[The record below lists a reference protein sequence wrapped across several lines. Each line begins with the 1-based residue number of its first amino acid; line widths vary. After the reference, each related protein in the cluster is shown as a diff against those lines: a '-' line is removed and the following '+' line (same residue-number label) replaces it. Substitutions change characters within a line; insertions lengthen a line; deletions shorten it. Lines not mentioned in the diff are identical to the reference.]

1 RPGHQRGDHLSPAQ
15 PAAPRRAGHHHLAR
29 VAQRAAPALLPAHQR
44 GGAGPG
50 PVHHRVGPFHRR
62 GRPPAATRRQPM
74 TTEVDAL
81 VLRYLQDLEGELR
94 DLPANR
100 RQELLNEV
108 GEHIAAARAALD
120 PETEAGVRTVLE
132 RLGDPADIAAEARE
146 RVGVQRPP
154 VRPATPWL
162 EVIAIVLLVIPFAGW
177 VVGVVLVWLS
187 RLWTTRDKL
196 IGTLGG
202 MSWVLAGLGT
212 VMTSAGGSR
221 AVGSAPLGPSETS
234 LMAVVLV
241 VTPFVLPV
249 VA

>member
-1 RPGHQRGDHLSPAQ
+1 
-15 PAAPRRAGHHHLAR
+15 
-29 VAQRAAPALLPAHQR
+29 
-44 GGAGPG
+44 
-50 PVHHRVGPFHRR
+50 
-62 GRPPAATRRQPM
+62 M

-81 VLRYLQDLEGELR
+81 ILRYLQDLEGELR

-100 RQELLNEV
+100 RQELLDEV

-120 PETEAGVRTVLE
+120 PETEAGVRTMLE

-146 RVGVQRPP
+146 RFGLQRPP
-154 VRPATPWL
+154 ARPATPWL

-221 AVGSAPLGPSETS
+221 AVGSAPLGPSETN
-234 LMAVVLV
+234 LVGVVLV
-241 VTPFVLPV
+241 AAPFVLPV
-249 VA
+249 LAAIYLGFRLRGRAAAASAPPS